1 MLKIGRIIHL
11 SKIVT
16 FLINYGSPDFEF
28 GVKYFNLENISV
40 MYLKMIKK
48 VYNLTVSYN
57 N

>member
-28 GVKYFNLENISV
+28 GVIYFNLENNSAK
-40 MYLKMIKK
+40 YLKMIQK
-48 VYNLTVSYN
+48 VYKLTVSYN

>member
-28 GVKYFNLENISV
+28 RVKYFNLEN
-40 MYLKMIKK
+40 
-48 VYNLTVSYN
+48 N
-57 N
+57 